1 MYAKNACFLDISN
14 LPLQFCYFQFLHKRI
29 FYLLFIY
36 VIYTW
41 SAYFSV
47 KNISIPREKETALL
61 LQKTAQQLG
70 TSKID
75 IEALTRTFQFYDN
88 ERTEMLSANE
98 VLVIGLFI
106 ILLPLFFL
114 SVFYNI
120 SWRFLS
126 MNLDFRLQYFFL
138 EEKVQMGLDVFTP
151 VKTKE

>member
-1 MYAKNACFLDISN
+1 
-14 LPLQFCYFQFLHKRI
+14 
-29 FYLLFIY
+29 
-36 VIYTW
+36 
-41 SAYFSV
+41 
-47 KNISIPREKETALL
+47 
-61 LQKTAQQLG
+61 
-70 TSKID
+70 
-75 IEALTRTFQFYDN
+75 
-88 ERTEMLSANE
+88 MLSANE

>member
-1 MYAKNACFLDISN
+1 MSYLILCMLKMRVFRYQQLATSV
-14 LPLQFCYFQFLHKRI
+14 
-29 FYLLFIY
+29 LLFSIFTQTYFLPFIY
-36 VIYTW
+36 LRQIYTW

-126 MNLDFRLQYFFL
+126 MNLDFRLQYFFFRR
-138 EEKVQMGLDVFTP
+138 KG
-151 VKTKE
+151 

>member
-1 MYAKNACFLDISN
+1 MFLDISN
-14 LPLQFCYFQFLHKRI
+14 LSLQFSYFR
-29 FYLLFIY
+29 FYTAVFFSFY
-36 VIYTW
+36 SFRQIYTW

-98 VLVIGLFI
+98 VIDLSV
-106 ILLPLFFL
+106 ILLPPVFCQYLTTFRVFL
-114 SVFYNI
+114 SLILEYNI
-120 SWRFLS
+120 LKKKRFKCVW
-126 MNLDFRLQYFFL
+126 MFL
-138 EEKVQMGLDVFTP
+138 PIV
-151 VKTKE
+151 

>member
-1 MYAKNACFLDISN
+1 MPVFRYQQLATSV
-14 LPLQFCYFQFLHKRI
+14 
-29 FYLLFIY
+29 LLFSIFTQTYFLPFIY
-36 VIYTW
+36 LRQIYTW

-98 VLVIGLFI
+98 VLVIGLYI
-106 ILLPLFFL
+106 ILLPLFFC
-114 SVFYNI
+114 
-120 SWRFLS
+120 
-126 MNLDFRLQYFFL
+126 QYFTIFR
-138 EEKVQMGLDVFTP
+138 GGF
-151 VKTKE
+151 

>member
-1 MYAKNACFLDISN
+1 MSYLILCMLKMRVFRYQQLATSV
-14 LPLQFCYFQFLHKRI
+14 
-29 FYLLFIY
+29 LLFSIFTQTYFLPFIY
-36 VIYTW
+36 LRQIYTW

-98 VLVIGLFI
+98 VLVIGLYI
-106 ILLPLFFL
+106 ILLPLFFVSIL
-114 SVFYNI
+114 QHFVAVFKHE
-120 SWRFLS
+120 SWF
-126 MNLDFRLQYFFL
+126 
-138 EEKVQMGLDVFTP
+138 
-151 VKTKE
+151 

>member
-1 MYAKNACFLDISN
+1 MSYLILCMLKIRVFRYQKLATSV
-14 LPLQFCYFQFLHKRI
+14 
-29 FYLLFIY
+29 LLFSIFTQTYFLPFIY
-36 VIYTW
+36 LRQVYTW

-98 VLVIGLFI
+98 VLVIGLYI
-106 ILLPLFFL
+106 ILLPLFFV
-114 SVFYNI
+114 SI
-120 SWRFLS
+120 
-126 MNLDFRLQYFFL
+126 LQYF
-138 EEKVQMGLDVFTP
+138 VAVF
-151 VKTKE
+151 KHESWF